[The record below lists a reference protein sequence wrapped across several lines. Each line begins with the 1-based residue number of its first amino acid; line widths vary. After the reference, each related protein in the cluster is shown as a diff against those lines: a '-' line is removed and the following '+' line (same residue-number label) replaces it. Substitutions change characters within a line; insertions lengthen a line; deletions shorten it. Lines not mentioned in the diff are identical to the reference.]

1 MALYKIMEYI
11 DGTPIQVERAKRDT
25 KGYIIA
31 ETYAKIVDTL
41 IKVEVPA
48 SASATGKVG
57 EFALDTDYLYI
68 CVATDTWKRV
78 ALSTWSN

>member
-1 MALYKIMEYI
+1 MALYKIMEYP

-48 SASATGKVG
+48 SASAEGSVG
-57 EFALDTDYLYI
+57 QYALDTNYLYL
-68 CVATDTWKRV
+68 CVDTNTWKRI
-78 ALSTWSN
+78 ALSSW